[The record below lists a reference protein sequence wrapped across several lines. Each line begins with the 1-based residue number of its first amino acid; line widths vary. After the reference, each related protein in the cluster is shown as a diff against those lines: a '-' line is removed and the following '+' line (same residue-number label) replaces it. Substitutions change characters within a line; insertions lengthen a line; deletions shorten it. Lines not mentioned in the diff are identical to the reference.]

1 MGVIFSPPLIINSPK
16 GVRNC
21 RFCLLI
27 QNVLSTM
34 KTKTIHR
41 EQIAWKLLSRKESGR
56 EIAGKKEGFHL
67 PNSVTE
73 DVGGF
78 SLQPS
83 YSGKQLRSMGRRQKS
98 KAEWRLVCKW

>member
-1 MGVIFSPPLIINSPK
+1 MK
-16 GVRNC
+16 AQTKNC
-21 RFCLLI
+21 
-27 QNVLSTM
+27 QKMT
-34 KTKTIHR
+34 
-41 EQIAWKLLSRKESGR
+41 WKPLSRKESGGK
-56 EIAGKKEGFHL
+56 IDGKKEGFHL